1 VSSFFN
7 LFEPRSGSHNGASKN
22 ISKGILHNLNVLNG
36 EKKVNYLFQC
46 FSRGIYF
53 CMDSFFSHH
62 PLVPFVHSL
71 CWLLAQRRVCSSIAT
86 MRPPTRRCQ
95 ETRRSTHPPGRAL
108 DHEHLPRWRPP
119 HSGPLARHPLPCLR
133 LSSACTQ
140 IWLPSPAGLPF
151 PSLGHLP
158 RCSPLLCTRLCGQI
172 QPSSP
177 PAPLL
182 RLSSLLLGPSLTK
195 QIRNNKKE
203 QIDRRVHMSL
213 HMLNKVETLT

>member
-1 VSSFFN
+1 M
-7 LFEPRSGSHNGASKN
+7 EQ
-22 ISKGILHNLNVLNG
+22 
-36 EKKVNYLFQC
+36 KKVNNFTYSSALVGVSTFVWIVFSATTLLFP
-46 FSRGIYF
+46 SSTVYA
-53 CMDSFFSHH
+53 
-62 PLVPFVHSL
+62 
-71 CWLLAQRRVCSSIAT
+71 WLLAQRRVCSSIAT